1 MAITAGP
8 HRPGRQP
15 WESILPHS
23 FSPPA
28 DDRRSRHVVCR
39 LRDLLGSAFLQV
51 TLRNYGAAQENASRF
66 FTEAR
71 QTASSTDTPELR
83 STLEALLAQRD
94 DVAAKLGRGAA
105 EAYPQMQ
112 QMYRTLIE
120 QTDAAL
126 SSPAGR

>member
-1 MAITAGP
+1 
-8 HRPGRQP
+8 
-15 WESILPHS
+15 
-23 FSPPA
+23 
-28 DDRRSRHVVCR
+28 
-39 LRDLLGSAFLQV
+39 
-51 TLRNYGAAQENASRF
+51 
-66 FTEAR
+66 
-71 QTASSTDTPELR
+71 LR